1 MSRIGVFICHCG
13 VNISSTVDVE
23 KIAEEL
29 AKEDGVAFATEY
41 KYMCSDPGQK
51 IIKDAI
57 KEHNLDGIVVASC
70 SPRLHER
77 TFQLCIEAGG
87 LNRYKL
93 EMANI
98 REQCSWVH
106 KDKEFATE
114 KAKDLI
120 KMAVAKVRKNQPLTR
135 FSIPVFKKALVIGG
149 GIAGMQASIDIAK
162 AGYKVTLVERTPT
175 IGGRMAQLDKT
186 FPTLDCSA

>member
-13 VNISSTVDVE
+13 VNISSAVDVE
-23 KIAEEL
+23 KLSEEL
-29 AKEDGVAFATEY
+29 AREDGVAFATEY
-41 KYMCSDPGQK
+41 KYMCSDPGQR
-51 IIKDAI
+51 IIKNAV
-57 KEHNLDGIVVASC
+57 KEHNLDGIVVAAC

-77 TFQLCIEAGG
+77 TFQLCIEGTG

-98 REQCSWVH
+98 REQCAWVH
-106 KDKEFATE
+106 KDKDYATE
-114 KAKDLI
+114 NARDLI
-120 KMAVAKVRKNQPLTR
+120 KMAVAKVRKNQPFEQL
-135 FSIPVFKKALVIGG
+135 SIPVLKKALVIGG
-149 GIAGMQASIDIAK
+149 GIAGIQASIDIAK